1 MKTKIKNYIKYAISN
16 NEGDIIS
23 IHKGRGYSAYD
34 TLEELEKDVKKSYMF
49 KSDKEY
55 FLKTYKPCLIKVE
68 LLDNFSTL
76 KESKKKKQ
84 ASDVPCTIDN
94 NKKVIYYNIK
104 ELNKGMYADILT
116 EWAKGELHKNLKD
129 YKLSIGN
136 LTFDK
141 DTGVGNYVTGL
152 SCVNVNVN
160 KLICEYDKKEH
171 TNVPY
176 MHWLNSKTRLAST
189 YLDAVQDVM
198 KSTDDYVVYI
208 DAGSGK
214 IATCSWSRWY

>member
-1 MKTKIKNYIKYAISN
+1 MKNQVKNYIKYAISN

-23 IHKGRGYSAYD
+23 IHKGGGYSAYD

-55 FLKTYKPCLIKVE
+55 FLKHYKPCVIKVE
-68 LLDNFSTL
+68 MLDKFITITEG
-76 KESKKKKQ
+76 KPKKKP
-84 ASDVPCTIDN
+84 SDVPCTIDN

-104 ELNKGMYADILT
+104 ELNKGMYTDVLT
-116 EWAKGELHKNLKD
+116 EWAKGELHKDLKN

-152 SCVNVNVN
+152 TCVNVNVN

-176 MHWLNSKTRLAST
+176 MHWLDSKTSLAGT
-189 YLDAVQDVM
+189 YSDAVQDVM

-208 DAGSGK
+208 DAGSGR
-214 IATCSWSRWY
+214 IATCSWSRW